1 MKKIVITAIA
11 LSALVL
17 SGCDNLLDKQPIDQ
31 FTDGNFWSSEDN
43 VEAFA
48 NRFYDTFSGYS
59 GAFYF
64 PTLNDNQGVVGLSD
78 WNYKNV
84 PASISLWNSN
94 YQALR
99 RANLMIERVPNVSSM
114 DETTKNNWLG
124 VARLYRALK
133 HYELVRAFGDII
145 YVDKLLDVTDEDKNL
160 YLYGERQD
168 RDVVMDKVLEDLNF
182 AVANITMNASSRTAC
197 NAAVAQ
203 AIKSESCL
211 YEGTFCKYRATAD
224 GQKAADGARAQKF
237 LTECKEASKAIMDN
251 SMYALNAS

>member
-94 YQALR
+94 YQLFV
-99 RANLMIERVPNVSSM
+99 EQTS
-114 DETTKNNWLG
+114 
-124 VARLYRALK
+124 
-133 HYELVRAFGDII
+133 
-145 YVDKLLDVTDEDKNL
+145 
-160 YLYGERQD
+160 
-168 RDVVMDKVLEDLNF
+168 
-182 AVANITMNASSRTAC
+182 
-197 NAAVAQ
+197 
-203 AIKSESCL
+203 
-211 YEGTFCKYRATAD
+211 
-224 GQKAADGARAQKF
+224 
-237 LTECKEASKAIMDN
+237 
-251 SMYALNAS
+251 